1 MVAVY
6 FGAQLI
12 KGGGGDA
19 GHDGPN
25 LHKLSNLAQLRLA
38 LPEPARELPGTPLS
52 GWKRAGRLPRR
63 VLQARTPVADP
74 RFGRYT
80 ARWSWRRVHGSDFP
94 QPRLWTIKTSRG
106 FADHFVRDG

>member
-1 MVAVY
+1 MFQVTVCFDLSYVCRMVAVY

-25 LHKLSNLAQLRLA
+25 LHKLSNVAQLRLA

-52 GWKRAGRLPRR
+52 GWKRAGRLPRW

-74 RFGRYT
+74 RFGR
-80 ARWSWRRVHGSDFP
+80 HGHVKESIRKHWP
-94 QPRLWTIKTSRG
+94 THRY
-106 FADHFVRDG
+106 

>member
-63 VLQARTPVADP
+63 ALQARTPVADP

-80 ARWSWRRVHGSDFP
+80 SKCATLDSVQRPWAT
-94 QPRLWTIKTSRG
+94 L
-106 FADHFVRDG
+106 

>member
-38 LPEPARELPGTPLS
+38 LPEPARELPGTTLS
-52 GWKRAGRLPRR
+52 GWKRAGRLRRR

-74 RFGRYT
+74 RFGRLT
-80 ARWSWRRVHGSDFP
+80 SCAGINRHVVGDARAPQERRK
-94 QPRLWTIKTSRG
+94 RLHP
-106 FADHFVRDG
+106 DL

>member
-52 GWKRAGRLPRR
+52 GWKRAGQPPRWG
-63 VLQARTPVADP
+63 LQARTPRGRSAVWAFYVKRRCQCGCRMLADSQ
-74 RFGRYT
+74 G
-80 ARWSWRRVHGSDFP
+80 
-94 QPRLWTIKTSRG
+94 TSP
-106 FADHFVRDG
+106 VL